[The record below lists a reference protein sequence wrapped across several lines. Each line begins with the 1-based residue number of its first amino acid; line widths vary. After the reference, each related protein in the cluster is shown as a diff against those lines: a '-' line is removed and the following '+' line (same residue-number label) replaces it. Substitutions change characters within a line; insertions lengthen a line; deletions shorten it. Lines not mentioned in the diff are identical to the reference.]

1 MKRYDEIENRL
12 KQELESSVPEV
23 YENIRKKAGEQKL
36 SENVVPL
43 RKPERKNKTVRKLLS
58 AAAVL
63 IVVITGIFA
72 YLSSA
77 NASTFHVEI
86 DVNPGVILEVNK
98 TKKVTDVITLNEDGK
113 IVLDG
118 MDLKGSNLDVAINAL
133 MFSIIKNGYLDEMTN
148 SVLVTLSDSENKNT
162 ADFQSEISESI
173 TSSMKASAIDGSV
186 LVQTAQKTEEL
197 EALSARYHITVG
209 KAALIRHLIDSN
221 KTAFTFEQL
230 SALSVNELNVLM
242 SEKDIT
248 SEVTVTGSASRKAY
262 IGETA
267 ATAIAYAAAGIKKEA
282 VTVYECTIDLDDGM
296 IVYDVEFAADGV
308 EYECE
313 IDALTGTVI
322 QCEVEGG
329 AEKPT
334 QSETVPENSGTV
346 SFRTKEEIKTE
357 LLEKNSLT
365 ASECKNFEIE
375 LDYEDGIAK
384 YEVEFVNGDTRYEYE
399 VNAVNGKVISSSFET
414 LAGEIPAAEETAV
427 TAAQTESRT
436 SASES
441 IPIPTEP
448 TTAFP
453 VTTTESGKNVIG
465 INQAKL
471 IALKHA
477 GLDGKAVKAS
487 VEPERDDST
496 GKLCYQVEFNY
507 GGFEYEYKIDAFSG
521 DILDFE
527 KEADD

>member
-12 KQELESSVPEV
+12 KQELESSVPDV

-36 SENVVPL
+36 PENVVPL

-86 DVNPGVILEVNK
+86 DVNPGVILEINK
-98 TKKVTDVITLNEDGK
+98 NKKVTDVITLNEDGK
-113 IVLDG
+113 TVLDG

-148 SVLVTLSDSENKNT
+148 SVLVTLSDSESKNVGN
-162 ADFQSEISESI
+162 FGNEISESI
-173 TSSMKASAIDGSV
+173 ASTLKASSIDGSV

-209 KAALIRHLIDSN
+209 KATLIRHLIDSN

-282 VTVYECTIDLDDGM
+282 VTVYECTIDLDDSM

-329 AEKPT
+329 AGKPT
-334 QSETVPENSGTV
+334 PSEPENTGTLR
-346 SFRTKEEIKTE
+346 FRTKEEIKAE

-427 TAAQTESRT
+427 TAAQTEIRT